1 MVWVQ
6 IPAST
11 PYVGLV
17 CCWFFFL
24 FPEVF
29 LRVLRFSPF
38 LKNQHSQIQIRP
50 RIRYMYMKNHHV
62 DMLPHNRVLV
72 IHSFIHSFAH
82 SSVYSFVHL
91 SIYLFIFIY
100 LFIYLIPY
108 LHNHTAQ
115 FASKWSGA
123 TLRVEFEQILL

>member
-1 MVWVQ
+1 
-6 IPAST
+6 
-11 PYVGLV
+11 
-17 CCWFFFL
+17 
-24 FPEVF
+24 
-29 LRVLRFSPF
+29 
-38 LKNQHSQIQIRP
+38 
-50 RIRYMYMKNHHV
+50 MYMKNHHV